1 MELREAIKRRKSV
14 RNFEDTE
21 PPDLTE
27 IMELAAKGPSAGAI
41 RGYEAIL
48 SRERIGPYGAPV
60 YIVICA
66 NPDAYVKR
74 YGDRGRNLYAIQDA
88 TIYGA
93 YLQLL
98 LEEVGLSSCWVGA
111 FNEWQVQ
118 NMLDT
123 KLRPIAMIAVGF
135 KRDRR

>member
-1 MELREAIKRRKSV
+1 MELREAIRRRKSV

-60 YIVICA
+60 YIVICV

-118 NMLDT
+118 QMLGT
-123 KLRPIAMIAVGF
+123 ELRPIAMIAVGF
-135 KRDRR
+135 RREL